1 MATVSSSLAL
11 QDRFT
16 ATINK
21 AIQSSNRLLKVMEQI
36 DQKDLDVNLRRQF
49 SAALQAEKANNAE
62 LEKMVKNL
70 NNAGNAADP
79 LADAMSRVKGALLGA
94 GAVYS
99 AQRVLQLADSMTTT
113 RARLDLVIE
122 GMNEAGT
129 TADQLQQRIMQS
141 ANRSRASY
149 LDTADAISKMGI
161 MAGDAFGSTDELV
174 QFTELI
180 NKQFTIAGASAEG
193 QSAAMLQLTQAMSS
207 GVLRGEELNSIFEQA
222 PTIIQTIAD
231 YLGKPIGEIRQMAA
245 DGQITAD
252 VVKNAMLES
261 ANEINKKFESMPY
274 TYAQVWTMV
283 QNIVIDAFQPL
294 LQVIGKGAQFIV
306 DNWSAIEPVFVG
318 AATAVLVFAAA
329 LGIQKT
335 VTWLSVA
342 ANRALVRSMLENPWM
357 WLAIGIGIIIGLIYD
372 WVQSV
377 GGLQNAWAIVSDF
390 VLYRVDMVS
399 YGFSWM
405 VSKVLNLFDSFMVGA
420 NKASTRVVNSL
431 DNMSLGA
438 SRLSTNFQNFM
449 GDLRAGSL
457 LQLQGLANG
466 GIDII
471 NDFISTLNKIPG
483 VSIDLI
489 DQMTFGTTAQLEN
502 EAAKQQRNAELAAKS
517 NQVQNDIDRRNA
529 QLEKNQKWAANNKA
543 TRAADLTAQ
552 KSQMEADHATR
563 QADIAAKKAAAAEE
577 KASDSLF
584 DMTGGAGG
592 SKLDSIGKVG
602 EVGKI
607 SSDVNIAEEDLQL
620 MKDVA
625 EMRYVQNF
633 VTLTP
638 TVAMNAQVSER
649 VDIDELTGRVADVLI
664 EEVAAGAEGVY

>member
-21 AIQSSNRLLKVMEQI
+21 AIQGSNRLLKVMEQI

-49 SAALQAEKANNAE
+49 SAALQVEKANNAE

-231 YLGKPIGEIRQMAA
+231 YLDVPIGRIRDMAA
-245 DGQITAD
+245 NGEITAEI
-252 VVKNAMLES
+252 VKNAMLSS
-261 ANEINKKFESMPY
+261 ADEINRKFESMPY
-274 TYAQVWTMV
+274 TYSQVWTMA
-283 QNIVIDAFQPL
+283 QNILMDSFQPV
-294 LQVIGKGAQFIV
+294 LQMIGAGAQLIV
-306 DNWSAIEPVFVG
+306 DNWGTIEPVFWG
-318 AATAVLVFAAA
+318 LAAAGLAYAVA
-329 LGIQKT
+329 LGIQT
-335 VTWLSVA
+335 TATWIATGAARTFFATLLTNPLLWIALVIGVVVA
-342 ANRALVRSMLENPWM
+342 A
-357 WLAIGIGIIIGLIYD
+357 IYQ
-372 WVQSV
+372 WVQAV
-377 GGLQNAWAIVSDF
+377 GGLENAWAIAMDYIRYGTD
-390 VLYRVDMVS
+390 LTAYGIS
-399 YGFSWM
+399 YGATW
-405 VSKVLNLFDSFMVGA
+405 VL
-420 NKASTRVVNSL
+420 NSL
-431 DNMSLGA
+431 DRMELGA
-438 SRLSTNFQNFM
+438 ATLSTNFQNFM
-449 GDLRAGSL
+449 GDMRAGAL
-457 LQLQGLANG
+457 TQLQELANG
-466 GIDII
+466 GIGII

-489 DQMTFGTTAQLEN
+489 DQLTFGTIAGLEN
-502 EAAKQQRNAELAAKS
+502 EAAKQQRSADLAAKT
-517 NQVQNDIDRRNA
+517 QAVNDRISSRDTA
-529 QLEKNQKWAANNKA
+529 LATQKA
-543 TRAADLTAQ
+543 TLESAHAARRAENA
-552 KSQMEADHATR
+552 SR
-563 QADIAAKKAAAAEE
+563 VAAAAE
-577 KASDSLF
+577 KAASDSLLSAA
-584 DMTGGAGG
+584 GGAGA
-592 SKLDSIGKVG
+592 SQLDSIGKVG

-607 SSDVNIAEEDLQL
+607 NSDVNIADEDLQL

>member
-21 AIQSSNRLLKVMEQI
+21 AIQGSNRLLKVMEQI

-231 YLGKPIGEIRQMAA
+231 YLDVPIGRIRDMAA
-245 DGQITAD
+245 NGEITAEI
-252 VVKNAMLES
+252 VKNAMLSS
-261 ANEINKKFESMPY
+261 ADEINRKFESMPY
-274 TYAQVWTMV
+274 TYSQVWTMA
-283 QNIVIDAFQPL
+283 QNILMESFQPV
-294 LQVIGKGAQFIV
+294 LQMIGAGAQLIV
-306 DNWSAIEPVFVG
+306 DNWGTIEPVFWG
-318 AATAVLVFAAA
+318 LAAAGLAYAVA
-329 LGIQKT
+329 LGIQT
-335 VTWLSVA
+335 TATWIATGAARTFFATLLTNPLLWIALVIGVVVA
-342 ANRALVRSMLENPWM
+342 A
-357 WLAIGIGIIIGLIYD
+357 IYQ
-372 WVQSV
+372 WVQAV
-377 GGLQNAWAIVSDF
+377 GGLENAWAIAMDYIQYGTD
-390 VLYRVDMVS
+390 LTAYGIS
-399 YGFSWM
+399 YGVTW
-405 VSKVLNLFDSFMVGA
+405 VL
-420 NKASTRVVNSL
+420 NSL
-431 DNMSLGA
+431 DRMELGA
-438 SRLSTNFQNFM
+438 ATLSTNFQNFM
-449 GDLRAGSL
+449 GDMRAGAL
-457 LQLQGLANG
+457 TQLQELANG
-466 GIDII
+466 GIGII

-489 DQMTFGTTAQLEN
+489 DQLTFGTIAGLEN
-502 EAAKQQRNAELAAKS
+502 EAAKQQRSADLAAKT
-517 NQVQNDIDRRNA
+517 QAVNDRISSRDTA
-529 QLEKNQKWAANNKA
+529 LATQKA
-543 TRAADLTAQ
+543 TLESAHAARRAENA
-552 KSQMEADHATR
+552 SR
-563 QADIAAKKAAAAEE
+563 VAAAAE
-577 KASDSLF
+577 KAASDSLLSAA
-584 DMTGGAGG
+584 GGAGA
-592 SKLDSIGKVG
+592 SQLDSIGKVG

-607 SSDVNIAEEDLQL
+607 NSDVNIADEDLQL

>member
-21 AIQSSNRLLKVMEQI
+21 AIQGSNRLLKVMEQI

-231 YLGKPIGEIRQMAA
+231 YLDVPIGRIRDMAA
-245 DGQITAD
+245 NGEITAEI
-252 VVKNAMLES
+252 VKNAMLSS
-261 ANEINKKFESMPY
+261 ADEINRKFESMPY
-274 TYAQVWTMV
+274 TYSQVWTMA
-283 QNIVIDAFQPL
+283 QNILMDSFQPV
-294 LQVIGKGAQFIV
+294 LQMIGAGAQLIV
-306 DNWSAIEPVFVG
+306 DNWGTIEPVFWG
-318 AATAVLVFAAA
+318 LAAAVLTYAAA
-329 LGIQKT
+329 LGVQT
-335 VTWLSVA
+335 AATWLASDACVSFFTTLA
-342 ANRALVRSMLENPWM
+342 TNPFFWISI
-357 WLAIGIGIIIGLIYD
+357 LIGLLVYKIYE
-372 WVQSV
+372 WVQAV
-377 GGLQNAWAIVSDF
+377 GGLENAWAIAMDYIQYGTD
-390 VLYRVDMVS
+390 LTAYGIS
-399 YGFSWM
+399 YGVTW
-405 VSKVLNLFDSFMVGA
+405 VL
-420 NKASTRVVNSL
+420 NSL
-431 DNMSLGA
+431 DRMELGA
-438 SRLSTNFQNFM
+438 ATLSTNFQNFM
-449 GDLRAGSL
+449 GDMRAGAL
-457 LQLQGLANG
+457 TQLQELANG
-466 GIDII
+466 GIGII

-489 DQMTFGTTAQLEN
+489 DQLTFGTIAGLEN
-502 EAAKQQRNAELAAKS
+502 EAAKQQRSADLAAKT
-517 NQVQNDIDRRNA
+517 QAVNDRISSRDTA
-529 QLEKNQKWAANNKA
+529 LATQKA
-543 TRAADLTAQ
+543 TLESAHAARRAENA
-552 KSQMEADHATR
+552 SR
-563 QADIAAKKAAAAEE
+563 VAAAAE
-577 KASDSLF
+577 KAASDSLLSAA
-584 DMTGGAGG
+584 GGAGANQ
-592 SKLDSIGKVG
+592 LDSIGKVG

-607 SSDVNIAEEDLQL
+607 NSDVNIADEDLQL

>member
-36 DQKDLDVNLRRQF
+36 DQKDMDVNLQQQF
-49 SAALQAEKANNAE
+49 GTALQAEKANNAE

-99 AQRVLQLADSMTTT
+99 AQRVLQLTDSMTTT

-149 LDTADAISKMGI
+149 LGTADAISKMGI

-231 YLGKPIGEIRQMAA
+231 YLDVPIGRIRDMAA
-245 DGQITAD
+245 NGEITAEI
-252 VVKNAMLES
+252 VKNAMLSS
-261 ANEINKKFESMPY
+261 ADEINRKFESMPY
-274 TYAQVWTMV
+274 TYSQVWTMA
-283 QNIVIDAFQPL
+283 QNILMDSFQPV
-294 LQVIGKGAQFIV
+294 LQMIGAGAQLIV
-306 DNWSAIEPVFVG
+306 DNWGTIEPVFWG
-318 AATAVLVFAAA
+318 LAAAVLTYAAA
-329 LGIQKT
+329 LGVQT
-335 VTWLSVA
+335 AATWLASDACVSFFTTLA
-342 ANRALVRSMLENPWM
+342 TNPFFWISI
-357 WLAIGIGIIIGLIYD
+357 LIGLLVYKIYE
-372 WVQSV
+372 WVQAV
-377 GGLQNAWAIVSDF
+377 GGLENAWAIAMDYIQYGTD
-390 VLYRVDMVS
+390 LTAYGIS
-399 YGFSWM
+399 YGVTW
-405 VSKVLNLFDSFMVGA
+405 VL
-420 NKASTRVVNSL
+420 NSL
-431 DNMSLGA
+431 DRMELGA
-438 SRLSTNFQNFM
+438 ATLSTNFQNFM
-449 GDLRAGSL
+449 GDMRAGAL
-457 LQLQGLANG
+457 TQLQELANG
-466 GIDII
+466 GIGII

-489 DQMTFGTTAQLEN
+489 DQLTFGTIAGLEN
-502 EAAKQQRNAELAAKS
+502 EAAKQQRSADLAAKT
-517 NQVQNDIDRRNA
+517 QAVNDRISSRDTA
-529 QLEKNQKWAANNKA
+529 LATQKA
-543 TRAADLTAQ
+543 TLESAHAARRAENA
-552 KSQMEADHATR
+552 SR
-563 QADIAAKKAAAAEE
+563 VAAAAE
-577 KASDSLF
+577 KAASDSLLSAA
-584 DMTGGAGG
+584 GGAGA
-592 SKLDSIGKVG
+592 SQIDSIGKVG

-607 SSDVNIAEEDLQL
+607 NSDVNIADEDLQL

>member
-21 AIQSSNRLLKVMEQI
+21 AIQGSNRLLKVMEQI

-79 LADAMSRVKGALLGA
+79 LADAMSRVKGVLLGA

-129 TADQLQQRIMQS
+129 TANQLQQRIMQS

-231 YLGKPIGEIRQMAA
+231 YLDVPIGRIRDMAA
-245 DGQITAD
+245 NGEITAEI
-252 VVKNAMLES
+252 VKNAMLSS
-261 ANEINKKFESMPY
+261 ADEINRKFESMPY
-274 TYAQVWTMV
+274 TYSQVWTMA
-283 QNIVIDAFQPL
+283 QNILMDSFQPV
-294 LQVIGKGAQFIV
+294 LQMIGAGAQLIV
-306 DNWSAIEPVFVG
+306 DNWGTIEPVFWG
-318 AATAVLVFAAA
+318 LAAAGLAYAVA
-329 LGIQKT
+329 LGIQT
-335 VTWLSVA
+335 TATWIATGAARTFFTTLLTNPLLWIALVIGVVVA
-342 ANRALVRSMLENPWM
+342 A
-357 WLAIGIGIIIGLIYD
+357 IYQ
-372 WVQSV
+372 WVQAV
-377 GGLQNAWAIVSDF
+377 GGLENAWAIAMDYIQYGTD
-390 VLYRVDMVS
+390 LTAYGIS
-399 YGFSWM
+399 YGVTW
-405 VSKVLNLFDSFMVGA
+405 VL
-420 NKASTRVVNSL
+420 NSL
-431 DNMSLGA
+431 DRMELGA
-438 SRLSTNFQNFM
+438 ATLSTNFQNFM
-449 GDLRAGSL
+449 GDMRAGAL
-457 LQLQGLANG
+457 TQLQELANG
-466 GIDII
+466 GIGII

-489 DQMTFGTTAQLEN
+489 DQLTFGTIAGLEN
-502 EAAKQQRNAELAAKS
+502 EAAKQQRSADLAAKT
-517 NQVQNDIDRRNA
+517 QAVNDRISSRDTA
-529 QLEKNQKWAANNKA
+529 LASQKA
-543 TRAADLTAQ
+543 TLESAHAARRAENA
-552 KSQMEADHATR
+552 SR
-563 QADIAAKKAAAAEE
+563 VAAAAE
-577 KASDSLF
+577 KAASDSLLSAA
-584 DMTGGAGG
+584 GGAGA
-592 SKLDSIGKVG
+592 SQLDSIGKVG

-607 SSDVNIAEEDLQL
+607 SSDVNIADEDLQL

-649 VDIDELTGRVADVLI
+649 VDIDELTGRVADALI

>member
-231 YLGKPIGEIRQMAA
+231 YLDVPIGRIRDMAA
-245 DGQITAD
+245 NGEITAEI
-252 VVKNAMLES
+252 VKNAMLSS
-261 ANEINKKFESMPY
+261 ADEINRKFESMPY
-274 TYAQVWTMV
+274 TYSQVWTMA
-283 QNIVIDAFQPL
+283 QNILMDSFQPV
-294 LQVIGKGAQFIV
+294 LQMIGAGAQLIV
-306 DNWSAIEPVFVG
+306 DNWGTIEPVFWG
-318 AATAVLVFAAA
+318 LAAASLAYAVA
-329 LGIQKT
+329 LGIQT
-335 VTWLSVA
+335 TATWIATGAARTFFATLLTNPLLWIALVIGVVVA
-342 ANRALVRSMLENPWM
+342 A
-357 WLAIGIGIIIGLIYD
+357 IYQ
-372 WVQSV
+372 WVQAV
-377 GGLQNAWAIVSDF
+377 GGLENAWAIAMDYIQYGTD
-390 VLYRVDMVS
+390 LTAYGIS
-399 YGFSWM
+399 YGVTW
-405 VSKVLNLFDSFMVGA
+405 VL
-420 NKASTRVVNSL
+420 NSL
-431 DNMSLGA
+431 DRMELGA
-438 SRLSTNFQNFM
+438 ATLSTNFQNFM
-449 GDLRAGSL
+449 GDMRAGAL
-457 LQLQGLANG
+457 TQLQELANG
-466 GIDII
+466 GIGII

-489 DQMTFGTTAQLEN
+489 DQLTFGTIAGLEN
-502 EAAKQQRNAELAAKS
+502 EAAKQQRSADLAAKT
-517 NQVQNDIDRRNA
+517 QAVGDRISSRDTA
-529 QLEKNQKWAANNKA
+529 LATQKA
-543 TRAADLTAQ
+543 TLESAHAARRAENA
-552 KSQMEADHATR
+552 SR
-563 QADIAAKKAAAAEE
+563 VAAAAE
-577 KASDSLF
+577 KAASDSLLSAA
-584 DMTGGAGG
+584 GSAGA
-592 SKLDSIGKVG
+592 SQIDSIGKVG

-607 SSDVNIAEEDLQL
+607 NSDVNIADEDLQL

>member
-62 LEKMVKNL
+62 LEKMVNNL

-283 QNIVIDAFQPL
+283 QNILIDAFQPL

-405 VSKVLNLFDSFMVGA
+405 ISKVLNLFDSFMVGA

-449 GDLRAGSL
+449 GDLRAGAL
-457 LQLQGLANG
+457 TQLQELANG
-466 GIDII
+466 GIGII

-489 DQMTFGTTAQLEN
+489 DQLTFGTIAGLEN
-502 EAAKQQRNAELAAKS
+502 EAAKQQRSADLAAKT
-517 NQVQNDIDRRNA
+517 QAVNDRISSRDTA
-529 QLEKNQKWAANNKA
+529 LATQKA
-543 TRAADLTAQ
+543 TLESAHAARRAENA
-552 KSQMEADHATR
+552 SR
-563 QADIAAKKAAAAEE
+563 VAAAAE
-577 KASDSLF
+577 KAASDSLLSAA
-584 DMTGGAGG
+584 GGAGA
-592 SKLDSIGKVG
+592 SQIDSIGKVG

-607 SSDVNIAEEDLQL
+607 SSDVNIADEDLQL

>member
-36 DQKDLDVNLRRQF
+36 DQKDLDVSLQQQF
-49 SAALQAEKANNAE
+49 GTALQAEKANNAE

-79 LADAMSRVKGALLGA
+79 LADAMYRVKGALLGA

-231 YLGKPIGEIRQMAA
+231 YLDVPIGRIRDMAA
-245 DGQITAD
+245 NGEITAEI
-252 VVKNAMLES
+252 VKNAMLSS
-261 ANEINKKFESMPY
+261 ADEINRKFESMPY
-274 TYAQVWTMV
+274 TYSQVWTMA
-283 QNIVIDAFQPL
+283 QNILMDSFQPV
-294 LQVIGKGAQFIV
+294 LQMIGAGAQLIV
-306 DNWSAIEPVFVG
+306 DNWGTIEPVFWG
-318 AATAVLVFAAA
+318 LAAAVLTYAAA
-329 LGIQKT
+329 LGVQT
-335 VTWLSVA
+335 AATWLASDACVSFFTTLA
-342 ANRALVRSMLENPWM
+342 TNPFFWISI
-357 WLAIGIGIIIGLIYD
+357 LIGLLVYKIYE
-372 WVQSV
+372 WVQAV
-377 GGLQNAWAIVSDF
+377 GGLENAWAIAMDYIQYGTD
-390 VLYRVDMVS
+390 LTAYGIS
-399 YGFSWM
+399 YGVTW
-405 VSKVLNLFDSFMVGA
+405 VL
-420 NKASTRVVNSL
+420 NSL
-431 DNMSLGA
+431 DRMELGA
-438 SRLSTNFQNFM
+438 ATLSTNFQNFM
-449 GDLRAGSL
+449 GDMRAGAL
-457 LQLQGLANG
+457 TQLQELANG
-466 GIDII
+466 GIGII

-489 DQMTFGTTAQLEN
+489 DQLTFGTIAGLEN
-502 EAAKQQRNAELAAKS
+502 EAAKQQRSADLAAKT
-517 NQVQNDIDRRNA
+517 QAVNDRISSRDTA
-529 QLEKNQKWAANNKA
+529 LATQKA
-543 TRAADLTAQ
+543 TLESAHAARRAENASRVT
-552 KSQMEADHATR
+552 
-563 QADIAAKKAAAAEE
+563 AAAE
-577 KASDSLF
+577 KAASDSLLSAA
-584 DMTGGAGG
+584 GGAGANQ
-592 SKLDSIGKVG
+592 LDSIGKVG

-607 SSDVNIAEEDLQL
+607 NSDVNIADEDLQL

>member
-21 AIQSSNRLLKVMEQI
+21 AIQGSNRLLKVMEQI

-70 NNAGNAADP
+70 NNAGKSADP

-231 YLGKPIGEIRQMAA
+231 YLDVPIGRIRDMAA
-245 DGQITAD
+245 NGEITAEI
-252 VVKNAMLES
+252 VKNAMLSS
-261 ANEINKKFESMPY
+261 ADEINRKFESMPY
-274 TYAQVWTMV
+274 TYSQVWTMA
-283 QNIVIDAFQPL
+283 QNILMDSFQPV
-294 LQVIGKGAQFIV
+294 LQMIGAGAQLIV
-306 DNWSAIEPVFVG
+306 DNWGTIEPVFWG
-318 AATAVLVFAAA
+318 LAAAGLAYAVA
-329 LGIQKT
+329 LGIQT
-335 VTWLSVA
+335 TATWIATGAARTFFATLLTNPLLWIALVIGVVVA
-342 ANRALVRSMLENPWM
+342 A
-357 WLAIGIGIIIGLIYD
+357 IYQ
-372 WVQSV
+372 WVQAV
-377 GGLQNAWAIVSDF
+377 GGLENAWAIAMDYIQYGAD
-390 VLYRVDMVS
+390 LTAYGIS
-399 YGFSWM
+399 YGVTW
-405 VSKVLNLFDSFMVGA
+405 VL
-420 NKASTRVVNSL
+420 NSL
-431 DNMSLGA
+431 DRMELGA
-438 SRLSTNFQNFM
+438 ATLSTNFQNFM
-449 GDLRAGSL
+449 GDMRAGAL
-457 LQLQGLANG
+457 TQLQELANG
-466 GIDII
+466 GIGII

-489 DQMTFGTTAQLEN
+489 DQLTFGTIAGLEN
-502 EAAKQQRNAELAAKS
+502 EAARQQRSADLAAKT
-517 NQVQNDIDRRNA
+517 QAVNDRISSRDTA
-529 QLEKNQKWAANNKA
+529 LATQKA
-543 TRAADLTAQ
+543 TLESAHAARRAENV
-552 KSQMEADHATR
+552 SR
-563 QADIAAKKAAAAEE
+563 VAAAAE
-577 KASDSLF
+577 KAAFDSLLSAA
-584 DMTGGAGG
+584 GGAGA
-592 SKLDSIGKVG
+592 SQIDSIGKVG

-607 SSDVNIAEEDLQL
+607 NSDVNIADEDLQL

>member
-21 AIQSSNRLLKVMEQI
+21 AIQGSNRLLKVMEQI

-62 LEKMVKNL
+62 LEKMVRNL

-231 YLGKPIGEIRQMAA
+231 YLDVPIGRIRDMAA
-245 DGQITAD
+245 NGEITAEI
-252 VVKNAMLES
+252 VKNAMLSS
-261 ANEINKKFESMPY
+261 ADEINRKFESMPY
-274 TYAQVWTMV
+274 TYSQVWTMA
-283 QNIVIDAFQPL
+283 QNILMDSFQPV
-294 LQVIGKGAQFIV
+294 LQMIGAGAQLIV
-306 DNWSAIEPVFVG
+306 DNWGTIEPVFWG
-318 AATAVLVFAAA
+318 LAAAGLAYAVA
-329 LGIQKT
+329 LGIQT
-335 VTWLSVA
+335 TATWIATGAARTFFATLLTNPLLWIALVIGVVVA
-342 ANRALVRSMLENPWM
+342 A
-357 WLAIGIGIIIGLIYD
+357 IYQ
-372 WVQSV
+372 WVQAV
-377 GGLQNAWAIVSDF
+377 GGLENAWAIAMDYIQYGTD
-390 VLYRVDMVS
+390 LTAYGIS
-399 YGFSWM
+399 YGVTW
-405 VSKVLNLFDSFMVGA
+405 VL
-420 NKASTRVVNSL
+420 NSL
-431 DNMSLGA
+431 DRMELGA
-438 SRLSTNFQNFM
+438 ATLSTNFQNFM
-449 GDLRAGSL
+449 GDMRAGAFT
-457 LQLQGLANG
+457 QLQELANG
-466 GIDII
+466 GIGII

-489 DQMTFGTTAQLEN
+489 DQLTFGTIAGLEN
-502 EAAKQQRNAELAAKS
+502 EAAKQQRSADLAAKT
-517 NQVQNDIDRRNA
+517 QAVNDRISSRDTA
-529 QLEKNQKWAANNKA
+529 LATQKA
-543 TRAADLTAQ
+543 TLESAHAARRAENA
-552 KSQMEADHATR
+552 SR
-563 QADIAAKKAAAAEE
+563 VAAAAE
-577 KASDSLF
+577 KAASDSLLSAA
-584 DMTGGAGG
+584 GGAGA
-592 SKLDSIGKVG
+592 SQLDSIGKVG

-607 SSDVNIAEEDLQL
+607 SSDVNIADEDLQL

>member
-21 AIQSSNRLLKVMEQI
+21 AIQGSNRLLKVMEQI

-79 LADAMSRVKGALLGA
+79 LADAMSRVKSALLGA

-122 GMNEAGT
+122 GMNEAGA

-231 YLGKPIGEIRQMAA
+231 YLDVPIGRIRDMAA
-245 DGQITAD
+245 NGEITAEI
-252 VVKNAMLES
+252 VKNAMLSS
-261 ANEINKKFESMPY
+261 ADEINRKFESMPY
-274 TYAQVWTMV
+274 TYSQVWTMA
-283 QNIVIDAFQPL
+283 QNILMDSFQPV
-294 LQVIGKGAQFIV
+294 LQMIGAGAQLIV
-306 DNWSAIEPVFVG
+306 DNWGTIEPVFWG
-318 AATAVLVFAAA
+318 LAAAGLAYAVA
-329 LGIQKT
+329 LGIQT
-335 VTWLSVA
+335 TATWIATGAARTFFATLLTNPLLWIALVIGVVVA
-342 ANRALVRSMLENPWM
+342 A
-357 WLAIGIGIIIGLIYD
+357 IYQ
-372 WVQSV
+372 WVQAV
-377 GGLQNAWAIVSDF
+377 GGLENAWAIAMDYIRYGTD
-390 VLYRVDMVS
+390 LTAYGIS
-399 YGFSWM
+399 YGVTW
-405 VSKVLNLFDSFMVGA
+405 VL
-420 NKASTRVVNSL
+420 NSL
-431 DNMSLGA
+431 DRMELGA
-438 SRLSTNFQNFM
+438 ATLSTNFQNFM
-449 GDLRAGSL
+449 GDMRAGAL
-457 LQLQGLANG
+457 TQLQELANG
-466 GIDII
+466 GIGII

-489 DQMTFGTTAQLEN
+489 DQLTFGTIAGLEN
-502 EAAKQQRNAELAAKS
+502 EAAKQQRSADLAAKT
-517 NQVQNDIDRRNA
+517 QAVNDRISSRDTA
-529 QLEKNQKWAANNKA
+529 LATQKA
-543 TRAADLTAQ
+543 TLESAHAARRAENA
-552 KSQMEADHATR
+552 SR
-563 QADIAAKKAAAAEE
+563 VAAAAE
-577 KASDSLF
+577 KAASDSLLSAA
-584 DMTGGAGG
+584 GGAGA
-592 SKLDSIGKVG
+592 SQLDSIGKVG

-607 SSDVNIAEEDLQL
+607 NSDVNIADEDLQL

-649 VDIDELTGRVADVLI
+649 VDIDELTGRVADALI

>member
-21 AIQSSNRLLKVMEQI
+21 AIQGSNRLLKVMEQI

-231 YLGKPIGEIRQMAA
+231 YLDVPIGRIRDMAA
-245 DGQITAD
+245 NGEITAEI
-252 VVKNAMLES
+252 VKNAMLDS
-261 ANEINKKFESMPY
+261 ADKIDRKFESMPY

-283 QNIVIDAFQPL
+283 QNILMDSFQPV
-294 LQVIGKGAQFIV
+294 LQMIGTGAQFIV
-306 DNWSAIEPVFVG
+306 DNWGTIEPIFWGLAAAGLAYAVALGVQTAATWIATG
-318 AATAVLVFAAA
+318 AARTFFATLLTNPLLWIALVI
-329 LGIQKT
+329 G
-335 VTWLSVA
+335 VVVA
-342 ANRALVRSMLENPWM
+342 A
-357 WLAIGIGIIIGLIYD
+357 IYQ
-372 WVQSV
+372 WVQAV
-377 GGLQNAWAIVSDF
+377 GGLENAWAIAMDYIRYGTD
-390 VLYRVDMVS
+390 LTAYGIS
-399 YGFSWM
+399 YGVTW
-405 VSKVLNLFDSFMVGA
+405 VL
-420 NKASTRVVNSL
+420 NSL
-431 DNMSLGA
+431 DRMELGA
-438 SRLSTNFQNFM
+438 ATLSTNFQNFM
-449 GDLRAGSL
+449 GDMRAGAL
-457 LQLQGLANG
+457 TQLQELANG
-466 GIDII
+466 GIGII

-489 DQMTFGTTAQLEN
+489 DQLTFGTIAGLEN
-502 EAAKQQRNAELAAKS
+502 EAAKQQRSADLAAKT
-517 NQVQNDIDRRNA
+517 QAV
-529 QLEKNQKWAANNKA
+529 NNRISSRDTALATQKA
-543 TRAADLTAQ
+543 TLESAHAARRAENA
-552 KSQMEADHATR
+552 SR
-563 QADIAAKKAAAAEE
+563 VAAAAE
-577 KASDSLF
+577 KAASDSLLSA
-584 DMTGGAGG
+584 TGGAGA
-592 SKLDSIGKVG
+592 SQLDSIGKVG

-607 SSDVNIAEEDLQL
+607 NSDVNIADEDLQL

>member
-36 DQKDLDVNLRRQF
+36 DQKDLDVRLQQQF
-49 SAALQAEKANNAE
+49 GTALQAEKANNAE

-231 YLGKPIGEIRQMAA
+231 YLDVPIGRIRDMAA
-245 DGQITAD
+245 NGEITAEI
-252 VVKNAMLES
+252 VKNAMLSS
-261 ANEINKKFESMPY
+261 ADEINRKFESMPY
-274 TYAQVWTMV
+274 TYSQVWTMA
-283 QNIVIDAFQPL
+283 QNILMDSFQPV
-294 LQVIGKGAQFIV
+294 LQMIGAGAQLIV
-306 DNWSAIEPVFVG
+306 DNWGTIEPVFWG
-318 AATAVLVFAAA
+318 LAAAVLTYAAA
-329 LGIQKT
+329 LGVQT
-335 VTWLSVA
+335 AATWLASDACVSFFTTLA
-342 ANRALVRSMLENPWM
+342 TNPFFWISI
-357 WLAIGIGIIIGLIYD
+357 LIGLLVYKIYE
-372 WVQSV
+372 WVQAV
-377 GGLQNAWAIVSDF
+377 GGLENAWAIAMDYIQYGTD
-390 VLYRVDMVS
+390 LTAYGIS
-399 YGFSWM
+399 YGVTW
-405 VSKVLNLFDSFMVGA
+405 VL
-420 NKASTRVVNSL
+420 NSL
-431 DNMSLGA
+431 DRMELGA
-438 SRLSTNFQNFM
+438 ATLSTNFQNFM
-449 GDLRAGSL
+449 GDMRAGAL
-457 LQLQGLANG
+457 TQLQELANG
-466 GIDII
+466 GIGII

-489 DQMTFGTTAQLEN
+489 DQLTFGTIAGLEN
-502 EAAKQQRNAELAAKS
+502 EAAKQQRSADLAAKT
-517 NQVQNDIDRRNA
+517 QAVNDRISSRDTA
-529 QLEKNQKWAANNKA
+529 LATQKA
-543 TRAADLTAQ
+543 TLESAHAARRAENA
-552 KSQMEADHATR
+552 SR
-563 QADIAAKKAAAAEE
+563 VAAAAE
-577 KASDSLF
+577 KAASDSLLSA
-584 DMTGGAGG
+584 TGGAGANQ
-592 SKLDSIGKVG
+592 LDSIGKVG

-607 SSDVNIAEEDLQL
+607 NSDVNIADEDLQL

>member
-36 DQKDLDVNLRRQF
+36 DQKDLDVSLQQQF
-49 SAALQAEKANNAE
+49 GTALQAEKANNAE

-231 YLGKPIGEIRQMAA
+231 YLDAPIGRIRDMAA
-245 DGQITAD
+245 NGEITAEI
-252 VVKNAMLES
+252 VKNAMLSS
-261 ANEINKKFESMPY
+261 ADEINRKFESMPY
-274 TYAQVWTMV
+274 TYSQVWTMA
-283 QNIVIDAFQPL
+283 QNILMDSFQPVLQMIDA
-294 LQVIGKGAQFIV
+294 GAQLIV
-306 DNWSAIEPVFVG
+306 DNWGTIEPVFWG
-318 AATAVLVFAAA
+318 LAAAGLAYAVA
-329 LGIQKT
+329 LGIQT
-335 VTWLSVA
+335 TATWIATGAARTFFATLLTNPLLWIALVIGVVVA
-342 ANRALVRSMLENPWM
+342 A
-357 WLAIGIGIIIGLIYD
+357 IYQ
-372 WVQSV
+372 WVQAV
-377 GGLQNAWAIVSDF
+377 GGLENAWAIAMDYIQYGTD
-390 VLYRVDMVS
+390 LTAYGIS
-399 YGFSWM
+399 YGVTW
-405 VSKVLNLFDSFMVGA
+405 VL
-420 NKASTRVVNSL
+420 NSL
-431 DNMSLGA
+431 DRMELGA
-438 SRLSTNFQNFM
+438 ATLSTNFQNFM
-449 GDLRAGSL
+449 GDMRAGAL
-457 LQLQGLANG
+457 TQLQELANG
-466 GIDII
+466 GIGII

-489 DQMTFGTTAQLEN
+489 DQLTFGTIAGLEN
-502 EAAKQQRNAELAAKS
+502 EAAKQQRSADLAAKT
-517 NQVQNDIDRRNA
+517 QAVNDRISSRDTA
-529 QLEKNQKWAANNKA
+529 LATQKA
-543 TRAADLTAQ
+543 TLESAHAARRAENA
-552 KSQMEADHATR
+552 SR
-563 QADIAAKKAAAAEE
+563 VAAAAE
-577 KASDSLF
+577 KAASDSLLSAA
-584 DMTGGAGG
+584 GGAGA
-592 SKLDSIGKVG
+592 SQLDSIGKVG

-607 SSDVNIAEEDLQL
+607 NSDVNIADEDLQL

>member
-36 DQKDLDVNLRRQF
+36 DQKDLDVSLQQQF
-49 SAALQAEKANNAE
+49 GTALQAEKANNAE

-70 NNAGNAADP
+70 SDAGKSADP

-231 YLGKPIGEIRQMAA
+231 YLDVPIGRIRDMAA
-245 DGQITAD
+245 NGEITAEI
-252 VVKNAMLES
+252 VKNAMLSS
-261 ANEINKKFESMPY
+261 ADEINRKFESMPY
-274 TYAQVWTMV
+274 TYSQVWTMA
-283 QNIVIDAFQPL
+283 QNILMDSFQPV
-294 LQVIGKGAQFIV
+294 LQMIGAGAQLIV
-306 DNWSAIEPVFVG
+306 DNWGTIEPVFWG
-318 AATAVLVFAAA
+318 LAAAGLAYAVA
-329 LGIQKT
+329 LGIQT
-335 VTWLSVA
+335 TATWIATGAARTFFATLLTNPLLWIALVIGVVVA
-342 ANRALVRSMLENPWM
+342 A
-357 WLAIGIGIIIGLIYD
+357 IYQ
-372 WVQSV
+372 WVQAV
-377 GGLQNAWAIVSDF
+377 GGLENAWAIAMDYIQYGTD
-390 VLYRVDMVS
+390 LTAYGIS
-399 YGFSWM
+399 YGVTW
-405 VSKVLNLFDSFMVGA
+405 VL
-420 NKASTRVVNSL
+420 NSL
-431 DNMSLGA
+431 DRMELGA
-438 SRLSTNFQNFM
+438 ATLSTNFQNFM
-449 GDLRAGSL
+449 GDMRAGAL
-457 LQLQGLANG
+457 TQLQELANG
-466 GIDII
+466 GIGII

-489 DQMTFGTTAQLEN
+489 DQLTFGTIAGLEN
-502 EAAKQQRNAELAAKS
+502 EAAKQQRSADLAAKT
-517 NQVQNDIDRRNA
+517 QAVNDRISSRDTA
-529 QLEKNQKWAANNKA
+529 LATQKA
-543 TRAADLTAQ
+543 TLESAHAARRAENA
-552 KSQMEADHATR
+552 SR
-563 QADIAAKKAAAAEE
+563 VAAAAE
-577 KASDSLF
+577 KAASDSLLSAA
-584 DMTGGAGG
+584 GGAGA
-592 SKLDSIGKVG
+592 SQLDSIGKVG

-607 SSDVNIAEEDLQL
+607 NSDVNIADEDLQL

>member
-36 DQKDLDVNLRRQF
+36 DQKDLDVSLQQQF
-49 SAALQAEKANNAE
+49 GTALQAEKANNAE

-231 YLGKPIGEIRQMAA
+231 YLDVPIGRIRDMAA
-245 DGQITAD
+245 NGEITAEI
-252 VVKNAMLES
+252 VKNAMLSS
-261 ANEINKKFESMPY
+261 ADEINRKFESMPY
-274 TYAQVWTMV
+274 TYSQVWTMA
-283 QNIVIDAFQPL
+283 QNILMDSFQPV
-294 LQVIGKGAQFIV
+294 LQMIGAGAQLIV
-306 DNWSAIEPVFVG
+306 DNWGTIEPVFWG
-318 AATAVLVFAAA
+318 LAAAGLAYAVA
-329 LGIQKT
+329 LGIQT
-335 VTWLSVA
+335 TATWIATGAARTFFTTLLTNPLLWIVLVIGVVVA
-342 ANRALVRSMLENPWM
+342 A
-357 WLAIGIGIIIGLIYD
+357 IYQ
-372 WVQSV
+372 WVQAV
-377 GGLQNAWAIVSDF
+377 GGLENAWAIAMDYIRYGTD
-390 VLYRVDMVS
+390 LTAYGIS
-399 YGFSWM
+399 YGVTW
-405 VSKVLNLFDSFMVGA
+405 VL
-420 NKASTRVVNSL
+420 NSL
-431 DNMSLGA
+431 DRMELGA
-438 SRLSTNFQNFM
+438 ATLSTNFQNFM
-449 GDLRAGSL
+449 GDMRAGAL
-457 LQLQGLANG
+457 TQLQELANG
-466 GIDII
+466 GIGII

-489 DQMTFGTTAQLEN
+489 DQLTFGAIAGLEN
-502 EAAKQQRNAELAAKS
+502 EAAKQQRSVDLAAKT
-517 NQVQNDIDRRNA
+517 QAVNDRISSRDTALATQKTTLESAHAARRAENA
-529 QLEKNQKWAANNKA
+529 S
-543 TRAADLTAQ
+543 RV
-552 KSQMEADHATR
+552 
-563 QADIAAKKAAAAEE
+563 AAAAE
-577 KASDSLF
+577 KAASDSLLSAA
-584 DMTGGAGG
+584 GGAGANQ
-592 SKLDSIGKVG
+592 LDSIGKVG

-607 SSDVNIAEEDLQL
+607 NSDVNIADEDLQL

>member
-21 AIQSSNRLLKVMEQI
+21 AIQGSNRLLKVMEQI

-231 YLGKPIGEIRQMAA
+231 YLDVPIGRIRDMAA
-245 DGQITAD
+245 NGEITAEI
-252 VVKNAMLES
+252 VKNAMLSS
-261 ANEINKKFESMPY
+261 ADEINRKFESMPY
-274 TYAQVWTMV
+274 TYSQVWTMA
-283 QNIVIDAFQPL
+283 QNILMDSFQPVL
-294 LQVIGKGAQFIV
+294 RMIGAGAQLIV
-306 DNWSAIEPVFVG
+306 DNWGTIEPVFWG
-318 AATAVLVFAAA
+318 LAAAGLAYAVA
-329 LGIQKT
+329 LGIQT
-335 VTWLSVA
+335 TATWIATGAARTFFATLLTNPLLWIALVIGVVVA
-342 ANRALVRSMLENPWM
+342 A
-357 WLAIGIGIIIGLIYD
+357 IYQ
-372 WVQSV
+372 WVQAV
-377 GGLQNAWAIVSDF
+377 GGLENAWAIAMDYIRYGTD
-390 VLYRVDMVS
+390 LTAYGIS
-399 YGFSWM
+399 YGVTW
-405 VSKVLNLFDSFMVGA
+405 VL
-420 NKASTRVVNSL
+420 NSL
-431 DNMSLGA
+431 DRMELGA
-438 SRLSTNFQNFM
+438 ATLSTNFQNFM
-449 GDLRAGSL
+449 GDMRAGAL
-457 LQLQGLANG
+457 TQLQELANG
-466 GIDII
+466 GIGII

-489 DQMTFGTTAQLEN
+489 DQLTFGTIAGLEN
-502 EAAKQQRNAELAAKS
+502 EAAKQQRSADLAAKT
-517 NQVQNDIDRRNA
+517 QAVNDRISSRDTA
-529 QLEKNQKWAANNKA
+529 LATQKA
-543 TRAADLTAQ
+543 TLESAHAARRAENA
-552 KSQMEADHATR
+552 SR
-563 QADIAAKKAAAAEE
+563 VAAAAE
-577 KASDSLF
+577 KAASDSLLSAA
-584 DMTGGAGG
+584 GGAGA
-592 SKLDSIGKVG
+592 SQLDSIGKVG

-607 SSDVNIAEEDLQL
+607 NSDVNIADEDLQL

-638 TVAMNAQVSER
+638 TVAMNTQVSER
-649 VDIDELTGRVADVLI
+649 VDIDELTGRVADALI

>member
-21 AIQSSNRLLKVMEQI
+21 AIQGSNRLLKVMEQI

-79 LADAMSRVKGALLGA
+79 LADAMSRVKSALLGA

-231 YLGKPIGEIRQMAA
+231 YLDVPIGRIRDMAA
-245 DGQITAD
+245 NGEITAEI
-252 VVKNAMLES
+252 VKNAMLSS
-261 ANEINKKFESMPY
+261 ADEINRKFESMPY
-274 TYAQVWTMV
+274 TYSQVWTMA
-283 QNIVIDAFQPL
+283 QNILMDSFQPV
-294 LQVIGKGAQFIV
+294 LQMIGAGAQLIV
-306 DNWSAIEPVFVG
+306 DNWGTIEPVFWG
-318 AATAVLVFAAA
+318 LAAAGLAYAVA
-329 LGIQKT
+329 LGIQT
-335 VTWLSVA
+335 TATWIATGAARTFFATLLTNPLLWIALVIGVVVA
-342 ANRALVRSMLENPWM
+342 A
-357 WLAIGIGIIIGLIYD
+357 IYQ
-372 WVQSV
+372 WVQAV
-377 GGLQNAWAIVSDF
+377 GGLENAWAIAMDYIQYGTD
-390 VLYRVDMVS
+390 LTAYGIS
-399 YGFSWM
+399 YGVTW
-405 VSKVLNLFDSFMVGA
+405 VL
-420 NKASTRVVNSL
+420 NSL
-431 DNMSLGA
+431 DRMELGA
-438 SRLSTNFQNFM
+438 ATLSTNFQNFM
-449 GDLRAGSL
+449 GDMRAGAL
-457 LQLQGLANG
+457 TQLQELANG
-466 GIDII
+466 GIGII

-489 DQMTFGTTAQLEN
+489 DQLTFGTIAGLEN
-502 EAAKQQRNAELAAKS
+502 EAAKQQRSADLAAKT
-517 NQVQNDIDRRNA
+517 QAVNDRISSRDTA
-529 QLEKNQKWAANNKA
+529 LATQKA
-543 TRAADLTAQ
+543 TLESAHAARRAENA
-552 KSQMEADHATR
+552 SR
-563 QADIAAKKAAAAEE
+563 VAAAAE
-577 KASDSLF
+577 KGASDSLLSAA
-584 DMTGGAGG
+584 GGAGA
-592 SKLDSIGKVG
+592 SQLDSIGKVG

-607 SSDVNIAEEDLQL
+607 NSDVNIADEDLQL

>member
-36 DQKDLDVNLRRQF
+36 DQKDLDVSLQQQF
-49 SAALQAEKANNAE
+49 GTALQAEKANNAE

-231 YLGKPIGEIRQMAA
+231 YLDVPIGRIRDMAA
-245 DGQITAD
+245 NGEITAEI
-252 VVKNAMLES
+252 VKNAMLSS
-261 ANEINKKFESMPY
+261 ADEINRKFESMPY
-274 TYAQVWTMV
+274 TYSQVWTMA
-283 QNIVIDAFQPL
+283 QNILMDSFQPV
-294 LQVIGKGAQFIV
+294 LQMIGAGAQLIV
-306 DNWSAIEPVFVG
+306 DNWGTIEPVFWG
-318 AATAVLVFAAA
+318 LAAAVLTYAAA
-329 LGIQKT
+329 LGVQT
-335 VTWLSVA
+335 AATWLASDACVSFFTTLA
-342 ANRALVRSMLENPWM
+342 TNPFFWISI
-357 WLAIGIGIIIGLIYD
+357 LIGLLVYKIYE
-372 WVQSV
+372 WVQAV
-377 GGLQNAWAIVSDF
+377 GGLENAWAIAMDYIQYGTD
-390 VLYRVDMVS
+390 LTAYGIS
-399 YGFSWM
+399 YGVTW
-405 VSKVLNLFDSFMVGA
+405 VL
-420 NKASTRVVNSL
+420 NSL
-431 DNMSLGA
+431 DRMELGA
-438 SRLSTNFQNFM
+438 ATLSTNFQNFM
-449 GDLRAGSL
+449 GDMRAGAL
-457 LQLQGLANG
+457 TQLQELANG
-466 GIDII
+466 GIGII

-489 DQMTFGTTAQLEN
+489 DQLTFGTIAGLEN
-502 EAAKQQRNAELAAKS
+502 EAAKQQRSADLAAKT
-517 NQVQNDIDRRNA
+517 QAVNDRISSRDTA
-529 QLEKNQKWAANNKA
+529 LATQKA
-543 TRAADLTAQ
+543 TLESAHAARRAENASRVT
-552 KSQMEADHATR
+552 
-563 QADIAAKKAAAAEE
+563 AAAE
-577 KASDSLF
+577 KAASDSLLSAA
-584 DMTGGAGG
+584 GGAGANQ
-592 SKLDSIGKVG
+592 LDSIGKVG

-607 SSDVNIAEEDLQL
+607 NSDVNIADEDLQL

>member
-36 DQKDLDVNLRRQF
+36 DQKDLDVSLQQQF
-49 SAALQAEKANNAE
+49 GTALQAEKANNAE

-231 YLGKPIGEIRQMAA
+231 YLDVPIGRIRDMAA
-245 DGQITAD
+245 NGEITAEI
-252 VVKNAMLES
+252 VKNAMLSS
-261 ANEINKKFESMPY
+261 ADEINRKFESMPY
-274 TYAQVWTMV
+274 TYSQVWTMA
-283 QNIVIDAFQPL
+283 QNILMDSFQPV
-294 LQVIGKGAQFIV
+294 LQMIGAGAQLIV
-306 DNWSAIEPVFVG
+306 DNWGTIEPVFWG
-318 AATAVLVFAAA
+318 LAAAGLAYAVA
-329 LGIQKT
+329 LGIQT
-335 VTWLSVA
+335 TATWIATGAARTFFATLLTNPLLWIALVIGVVVA
-342 ANRALVRSMLENPWM
+342 A
-357 WLAIGIGIIIGLIYD
+357 IYQ
-372 WVQSV
+372 WVQAV
-377 GGLQNAWAIVSDF
+377 GGLENAWAIAMDYIRYGTD
-390 VLYRVDMVS
+390 LTAYGIS
-399 YGFSWM
+399 YGVTW
-405 VSKVLNLFDSFMVGA
+405 VL
-420 NKASTRVVNSL
+420 NSL
-431 DNMSLGA
+431 DRMELGA
-438 SRLSTNFQNFM
+438 ATLSTNFQNFM
-449 GDLRAGSL
+449 GDMRAGAL
-457 LQLQGLANG
+457 TQLQELANG
-466 GIDII
+466 GIGII

-489 DQMTFGTTAQLEN
+489 DQLTFGTVAGLEN
-502 EAAKQQRNAELAAKS
+502 EAVKQQRSADLAAKT
-517 NQVQNDIDRRNA
+517 QAVNDRISSRDTA
-529 QLEKNQKWAANNKA
+529 LATQKA
-543 TRAADLTAQ
+543 TLESAHAARRAENA
-552 KSQMEADHATR
+552 SR
-563 QADIAAKKAAAAEE
+563 VAAAAE
-577 KASDSLF
+577 KAASNSLLSAA
-584 DMTGGAGG
+584 GGAGA
-592 SKLDSIGKVG
+592 SQLDSIGKVG

-607 SSDVNIAEEDLQL
+607 NSDVNIADEDLQL

-638 TVAMNAQVSER
+638 TVAMNTQVSER

>member
-21 AIQSSNRLLKVMEQI
+21 AIQGSNRLLKVMEQI
-36 DQKDLDVNLRRQF
+36 DQKDLDVSLQQQF
-49 SAALQAEKANNAE
+49 GTALQAEKGNNAE

-70 NNAGNAADP
+70 SDAGKSADP

-231 YLGKPIGEIRQMAA
+231 YLDVPIGRIRDMAA
-245 DGQITAD
+245 NGEITAEI
-252 VVKNAMLES
+252 VKNAMLSS
-261 ANEINKKFESMPY
+261 ADEINRKFESMPY
-274 TYAQVWTMV
+274 TYSQVWTMA
-283 QNIVIDAFQPL
+283 QNILMDSFQPV
-294 LQVIGKGAQFIV
+294 LQMIGAGAQLIV
-306 DNWSAIEPVFVG
+306 DNWGTIEPVFWG
-318 AATAVLVFAAA
+318 LAAAGLAYAVA
-329 LGIQKT
+329 LGIQT
-335 VTWLSVA
+335 TATWIATGAARTFFATLLTNPLLWIALVIGVVVA
-342 ANRALVRSMLENPWM
+342 A
-357 WLAIGIGIIIGLIYD
+357 IYQ
-372 WVQSV
+372 WVQAV
-377 GGLQNAWAIVSDF
+377 GGLENAWAIAMDYIQYGTD
-390 VLYRVDMVS
+390 LTAYGIS
-399 YGFSWM
+399 YGVTW
-405 VSKVLNLFDSFMVGA
+405 VL
-420 NKASTRVVNSL
+420 NSL
-431 DNMSLGA
+431 DRMELGA
-438 SRLSTNFQNFM
+438 ATLSTNFQNFM
-449 GDLRAGSL
+449 GDMRAGAL
-457 LQLQGLANG
+457 TQLQELANG
-466 GIDII
+466 GIGII

-489 DQMTFGTTAQLEN
+489 DQLTFGTIAGLEN
-502 EAAKQQRNAELAAKS
+502 EAAKQQRRADLAAKT
-517 NQVQNDIDRRNA
+517 QAVNDRISSRDTA
-529 QLEKNQKWAANNKA
+529 LATQKA
-543 TRAADLTAQ
+543 TLESAHAARRAENA
-552 KSQMEADHATR
+552 SR
-563 QADIAAKKAAAAEE
+563 VAAAAE
-577 KASDSLF
+577 KAASDSLLSAA
-584 DMTGGAGG
+584 GGAGA
-592 SKLDSIGKVG
+592 SQLDSIGKVG

-607 SSDVNIAEEDLQL
+607 NSDVNIADEDLQL

>member
-21 AIQSSNRLLKVMEQI
+21 AIQGSNRLLKVMEQI

-79 LADAMSRVKGALLGA
+79 LADAMFRVKGALLGA

-231 YLGKPIGEIRQMAA
+231 YLDVPIGRIRDMAA
-245 DGQITAD
+245 NGEITAEI
-252 VVKNAMLES
+252 VKNAMLSS
-261 ANEINKKFESMPY
+261 ADEINRKFESMPY
-274 TYAQVWTMV
+274 TYSQVWTMA
-283 QNIVIDAFQPL
+283 QNILMDSFQPV
-294 LQVIGKGAQFIV
+294 LQMIGAGAQLTV
-306 DNWSAIEPVFVG
+306 DNWGTIEPVFWG
-318 AATAVLVFAAA
+318 LAAAGLAYAVA
-329 LGIQKT
+329 LGIQT
-335 VTWLSVA
+335 TATWIATGAARTFFATLLTNPLLWIALVIGVVVA
-342 ANRALVRSMLENPWM
+342 A
-357 WLAIGIGIIIGLIYD
+357 IYQ
-372 WVQSV
+372 WVQAV
-377 GGLQNAWAIVSDF
+377 GGLENAWAIAMDYIQYGTD
-390 VLYRVDMVS
+390 LTAYGIS
-399 YGFSWM
+399 YGVTW
-405 VSKVLNLFDSFMVGA
+405 VL
-420 NKASTRVVNSL
+420 NSL
-431 DNMSLGA
+431 DRMELGA
-438 SRLSTNFQNFM
+438 ATLSTNFQNFM
-449 GDLRAGSL
+449 GDMRAGAL
-457 LQLQGLANG
+457 TQLQELANG
-466 GIDII
+466 GIGII

-489 DQMTFGTTAQLEN
+489 DQLTFGTIAGLEN
-502 EAAKQQRNAELAAKS
+502 AAARQQRSADLAAKT
-517 NQVQNDIDRRNA
+517 QAVNDRISSRDTA
-529 QLEKNQKWAANNKA
+529 LATQKA
-543 TRAADLTAQ
+543 TLESAHAARRAENA
-552 KSQMEADHATR
+552 SR
-563 QADIAAKKAAAAEE
+563 VAAAAE
-577 KASDSLF
+577 KAASDSLLSA
-584 DMTGGAGG
+584 AGG
-592 SKLDSIGKVG
+592 TGANQLDSIGKVG

-607 SSDVNIAEEDLQL
+607 NSDVNIADEDLQL

>member
-36 DQKDLDVNLRRQF
+36 DQKDLDVSLRQQF
-49 SAALQAEKANNAE
+49 GTALQAEKANNAE

-231 YLGKPIGEIRQMAA
+231 YLDVPIGRIRDMAA
-245 DGQITAD
+245 NGEITAEI
-252 VVKNAMLES
+252 VKNAMLSS
-261 ANEINKKFESMPY
+261 ADEINRKFESMPY
-274 TYAQVWTMV
+274 TYSQVWTMA
-283 QNIVIDAFQPL
+283 QNILMDSFQPV
-294 LQVIGKGAQFIV
+294 LQMIGAGAQLIV
-306 DNWSAIEPVFVG
+306 DNWGTIEPVFWG
-318 AATAVLVFAAA
+318 LAAAGLAYAVA
-329 LGIQKT
+329 LGIQT
-335 VTWLSVA
+335 TATWIATGAARTFFATLLTNPLLWIALVIGVVVA
-342 ANRALVRSMLENPWM
+342 A
-357 WLAIGIGIIIGLIYD
+357 IYQ
-372 WVQSV
+372 WVQAV
-377 GGLQNAWAIVSDF
+377 GGLENAWAIAMDYIRYGTD
-390 VLYRVDMVS
+390 LTAYGIS
-399 YGFSWM
+399 YGVTW
-405 VSKVLNLFDSFMVGA
+405 VL
-420 NKASTRVVNSL
+420 NSL
-431 DNMSLGA
+431 DRMELGA
-438 SRLSTNFQNFM
+438 ATLSTNFQNFM
-449 GDLRAGSL
+449 GDMRAGAL
-457 LQLQGLANG
+457 TQLQELANG
-466 GIDII
+466 GIGII

-489 DQMTFGTTAQLEN
+489 DQLTFGTIAGLEN
-502 EAAKQQRNAELAAKS
+502 EAAKQQRSADLAAKT
-517 NQVQNDIDRRNA
+517 QAVNDRISSRDTA
-529 QLEKNQKWAANNKA
+529 LATQKA
-543 TRAADLTAQ
+543 TLESAHAARRAENA
-552 KSQMEADHATR
+552 SR
-563 QADIAAKKAAAAEE
+563 VAAAAE
-577 KASDSLF
+577 KAASDSLLSAA
-584 DMTGGAGG
+584 GGAGA
-592 SKLDSIGKVG
+592 SQLDSIGKVG

-607 SSDVNIAEEDLQL
+607 NSDVNIADEDLQL

>member
-21 AIQSSNRLLKVMEQI
+21 AIQGSNRLLKVMEQI

-231 YLGKPIGEIRQMAA
+231 YLDVPIGRIRDMAA
-245 DGQITAD
+245 NGEITAEI
-252 VVKNAMLES
+252 VKNAMLSS
-261 ANEINKKFESMPY
+261 ADEINRKFESMPY
-274 TYAQVWTMV
+274 TYSQVWTMA
-283 QNIVIDAFQPL
+283 QNILMDSFQPV
-294 LQVIGKGAQFIV
+294 LQIIGAGAQLIV
-306 DNWSAIEPVFVG
+306 DNWGTIEPVFWG
-318 AATAVLVFAAA
+318 LAAAGLAYAVA
-329 LGIQKT
+329 LGIQT
-335 VTWLSVA
+335 TATWIATGAARTFFATLLTNPLLWIALVIGVVVA
-342 ANRALVRSMLENPWM
+342 A
-357 WLAIGIGIIIGLIYD
+357 IYQ
-372 WVQSV
+372 WVQAV
-377 GGLQNAWAIVSDF
+377 GGLENAWAIAMDYIRYGTD
-390 VLYRVDMVS
+390 LTAYGIS
-399 YGFSWM
+399 YGITW
-405 VSKVLNLFDSFMVGA
+405 VL
-420 NKASTRVVNSL
+420 NSL
-431 DNMSLGA
+431 DRMELGA
-438 SRLSTNFQNFM
+438 ATLSTNFQNFM
-449 GDLRAGSL
+449 GDMRAGAL
-457 LQLQGLANG
+457 TQLQELANG
-466 GIDII
+466 GIGII

-489 DQMTFGTTAQLEN
+489 DQLTFGTIAGLEN
-502 EAAKQQRNAELAAKS
+502 EAAKQQRSADLAAKT
-517 NQVQNDIDRRNA
+517 QAVNDRISSRDTA
-529 QLEKNQKWAANNKA
+529 LATQKA
-543 TRAADLTAQ
+543 TLESAHAARRAENA
-552 KSQMEADHATR
+552 SR
-563 QADIAAKKAAAAEE
+563 VAAAAE
-577 KASDSLF
+577 KAASDSLLSAA
-584 DMTGGAGG
+584 GGAGA
-592 SKLDSIGKVG
+592 SQLDSIGKVG

-607 SSDVNIAEEDLQL
+607 NSDVNIADEDLQL

>member
-21 AIQSSNRLLKVMEQI
+21 AIQGSNRLLKVMEQI

-79 LADAMSRVKGALLGA
+79 LADAMSRVKSALLGA

-231 YLGKPIGEIRQMAA
+231 YLDVPIGRIRDMAA
-245 DGQITAD
+245 NGEITAEI
-252 VVKNAMLES
+252 VKNAMLSS
-261 ANEINKKFESMPY
+261 ADEINRKFESMPY
-274 TYAQVWTMV
+274 TYSQVWTMA
-283 QNIVIDAFQPL
+283 QNILMDSFQPV
-294 LQVIGKGAQFIV
+294 LQMIGAGAQLIV
-306 DNWSAIEPVFVG
+306 DNWGTIEPVFWG
-318 AATAVLVFAAA
+318 LAAAVLTYAVA
-329 LGIQKT
+329 LGIQT
-335 VTWLSVA
+335 TATWIATGAARTFFATLLTNPLLWIALVIGVVVA
-342 ANRALVRSMLENPWM
+342 AIYQWM
-357 WLAIGIGIIIGLIYD
+357 QA
-372 WVQSV
+372 V
-377 GGLQNAWAIVSDF
+377 GGLENAWAIAMDYIQYGTD
-390 VLYRVDMVS
+390 LTAYGIS
-399 YGFSWM
+399 YGVTW
-405 VSKVLNLFDSFMVGA
+405 VL
-420 NKASTRVVNSL
+420 NSL
-431 DNMSLGA
+431 DRMELGA
-438 SRLSTNFQNFM
+438 ATLSTNFQNFM
-449 GDLRAGSL
+449 GDMRAGAL
-457 LQLQGLANG
+457 TQLQELANG
-466 GIDII
+466 GIGII

-489 DQMTFGTTAQLEN
+489 DQLTFGTIAGLEN
-502 EAAKQQRNAELAAKS
+502 EAAKQQRSADLAART
-517 NQVQNDIDRRNA
+517 QAVNDRISSRDTA
-529 QLEKNQKWAANNKA
+529 LATQKA
-543 TRAADLTAQ
+543 TLESAHAARRAENA
-552 KSQMEADHATR
+552 SR
-563 QADIAAKKAAAAEE
+563 VAAAAE
-577 KASDSLF
+577 KAASDSLLSAA
-584 DMTGGAGG
+584 GGAGA
-592 SKLDSIGKVG
+592 SQLDSIGKVG

-607 SSDVNIAEEDLQL
+607 NSDVNIADEDLQL

-649 VDIDELTGRVADVLI
+649 VDIDELTGRVADALI

>member
-36 DQKDLDVNLRRQF
+36 DQKDLDVSLQQQF
-49 SAALQAEKANNAE
+49 GTALQAEKANNAE

-207 GVLRGEELNSIFEQA
+207 GVLRGEELNSNFEQA

-231 YLGKPIGEIRQMAA
+231 YLDVPIGRIRDMAA
-245 DGQITAD
+245 NGEITAEI
-252 VVKNAMLES
+252 VKNAMLSS
-261 ANEINKKFESMPY
+261 ADEINRKFESMPY
-274 TYAQVWTMV
+274 TYSQVWTMA
-283 QNIVIDAFQPL
+283 QNILMDSFQPV
-294 LQVIGKGAQFIV
+294 LQMIGAGAQLIV
-306 DNWSAIEPVFVG
+306 DNWGTIEPVFWG
-318 AATAVLVFAAA
+318 LAAAGLAYAVA
-329 LGIQKT
+329 LGIQT
-335 VTWLSVA
+335 TATWIATGAARTFFTTLLTNPLLWIALVIGVVVA
-342 ANRALVRSMLENPWM
+342 A
-357 WLAIGIGIIIGLIYD
+357 IYQ
-372 WVQSV
+372 WVQAV
-377 GGLQNAWAIVSDF
+377 GGLENAWAIAMDYIQYGTD
-390 VLYRVDMVS
+390 LTAYGIS
-399 YGFSWM
+399 YGVTW
-405 VSKVLNLFDSFMVGA
+405 VL
-420 NKASTRVVNSL
+420 NSL
-431 DNMSLGA
+431 DRMELGA
-438 SRLSTNFQNFM
+438 ATLSTNFQNFM
-449 GDLRAGSL
+449 GDMRAGAL
-457 LQLQGLANG
+457 TQLQELANG
-466 GIDII
+466 GIGII

-489 DQMTFGTTAQLEN
+489 DQLTFGTIAGLEN
-502 EAAKQQRNAELAAKS
+502 EAAKQQRSADLAAKT
-517 NQVQNDIDRRNA
+517 QAVNDRISSRDTA
-529 QLEKNQKWAANNKA
+529 LATQKA
-543 TRAADLTAQ
+543 TLESAHAARRAENA
-552 KSQMEADHATR
+552 SR
-563 QADIAAKKAAAAEE
+563 VAAAAE
-577 KASDSLF
+577 KAASDSLLSAA
-584 DMTGGAGG
+584 GGAGANQ
-592 SKLDSIGKVG
+592 LDSIGKVG

-607 SSDVNIAEEDLQL
+607 NSDVNIADEDLQL

-649 VDIDELTGRVADVLI
+649 VDIDELTGRVADALI

>member
-21 AIQSSNRLLKVMEQI
+21 AIQGSNRLLKVMEQI

-231 YLGKPIGEIRQMAA
+231 YLDVPIGRIRDMAA
-245 DGQITAD
+245 NGEITAEI
-252 VVKNAMLES
+252 VKNAMLSS
-261 ANEINKKFESMPY
+261 ADEINRKFESMPY
-274 TYAQVWTMV
+274 TYSQVWTMA
-283 QNIVIDAFQPL
+283 QNILMDSFQPV
-294 LQVIGKGAQFIV
+294 LQMIGAGAQLIV
-306 DNWSAIEPVFVG
+306 DNWGTIEPVFWG
-318 AATAVLVFAAA
+318 LAAAGLAYAVA
-329 LGIQKT
+329 LGIQT
-335 VTWLSVA
+335 TATWIATGAARTFFATLLTNPLLWIALVIGVVVA
-342 ANRALVRSMLENPWM
+342 A
-357 WLAIGIGIIIGLIYD
+357 IYQ
-372 WVQSV
+372 WVQAV
-377 GGLQNAWAIVSDF
+377 GGLENAWAIAMDYIQYGTD
-390 VLYRVDMVS
+390 LTAYGIS
-399 YGFSWM
+399 YGVTW
-405 VSKVLNLFDSFMVGA
+405 VL
-420 NKASTRVVNSL
+420 NSL
-431 DNMSLGA
+431 DRMELGA
-438 SRLSTNFQNFM
+438 ATLSTNFQNFM
-449 GDLRAGSL
+449 GDMRAGAL
-457 LQLQGLANG
+457 TQLQELANG
-466 GIDII
+466 GIGII

-489 DQMTFGTTAQLEN
+489 DQLTFGTIAGLEN
-502 EAAKQQRNAELAAKS
+502 EAAKQQRSADLAAKT
-517 NQVQNDIDRRNA
+517 QAVNDRISSRDTALATQKTTLESAHAARRAENA
-529 QLEKNQKWAANNKA
+529 SRV
-543 TRAADLTAQ
+543 T
-552 KSQMEADHATR
+552 
-563 QADIAAKKAAAAEE
+563 AAAE
-577 KASDSLF
+577 KAASDSLLSAA
-584 DMTGGAGG
+584 GGAGANQ
-592 SKLDSIGKVG
+592 LDSIGKVG

-607 SSDVNIAEEDLQL
+607 NSDVNIADEDLQL

>member
-36 DQKDLDVNLRRQF
+36 DQKDLDVSLQQQF
-49 SAALQAEKANNAE
+49 GTALQAEKANNAE

-231 YLGKPIGEIRQMAA
+231 YLDVPIGRIRDMAA
-245 DGQITAD
+245 NGEITAEI
-252 VVKNAMLES
+252 VKNAMLSS
-261 ANEINKKFESMPY
+261 ADEINRKFESMPY
-274 TYAQVWTMV
+274 TYSQVWTMA
-283 QNIVIDAFQPL
+283 QNILMDSFQPV
-294 LQVIGKGAQFIV
+294 LQMIGAGAQLIV
-306 DNWSAIEPVFVG
+306 DNWGTIEPVFWG
-318 AATAVLVFAAA
+318 LAAAGLAYAVA
-329 LGIQKT
+329 LGIQT
-335 VTWLSVA
+335 TATWIATGAARTFFATLLTNPLLWIALVIGVVVA
-342 ANRALVRSMLENPWM
+342 A
-357 WLAIGIGIIIGLIYD
+357 IYQ
-372 WVQSV
+372 WVQAV
-377 GGLQNAWAIVSDF
+377 GGLENAWAIAMDYIRYGTD
-390 VLYRVDMVS
+390 LTAYGIS
-399 YGFSWM
+399 YGVTW
-405 VSKVLNLFDSFMVGA
+405 VL
-420 NKASTRVVNSL
+420 NSL
-431 DNMSLGA
+431 DRMELGA
-438 SRLSTNFQNFM
+438 ATLSTNFQNFM
-449 GDLRAGSL
+449 GDMRAGAL
-457 LQLQGLANG
+457 TQLQELANG
-466 GIDII
+466 GIGII

-489 DQMTFGTTAQLEN
+489 DQLTFGTIAGLEN
-502 EAAKQQRNAELAAKS
+502 EAAKQQRSADLAAKT
-517 NQVQNDIDRRNA
+517 QAVNDRISSRDTA
-529 QLEKNQKWAANNKA
+529 LATQKA
-543 TRAADLTAQ
+543 TLESAHAARRAENA
-552 KSQMEADHATR
+552 SR
-563 QADIAAKKAAAAEE
+563 VAAAAE
-577 KASDSLF
+577 KAASDSLLSAA
-584 DMTGGAGG
+584 GGAGA
-592 SKLDSIGKVG
+592 SQLDSIGKVG

-607 SSDVNIAEEDLQL
+607 NSDVNIADEDLQL

-649 VDIDELTGRVADVLI
+649 VDIDELTGRVADALI

>member
-36 DQKDLDVNLRRQF
+36 DQKDMDVNLQQQF
-49 SAALQAEKANNAE
+49 GTALQAEKANNAE

-231 YLGKPIGEIRQMAA
+231 YLDVPIGRIRDMAA
-245 DGQITAD
+245 NGEITAEI
-252 VVKNAMLES
+252 VKNAMLSS
-261 ANEINKKFESMPY
+261 ADEINRKFESMPY
-274 TYAQVWTMV
+274 TYSQVWTMA
-283 QNIVIDAFQPL
+283 QNILMDSFQPV
-294 LQVIGKGAQFIV
+294 LQMIGAGAQLIV
-306 DNWSAIEPVFVG
+306 DNWGTIEPVFWG
-318 AATAVLVFAAA
+318 LAAAGLAYAVA
-329 LGIQKT
+329 LGIQT
-335 VTWLSVA
+335 TATWIATGAARTFFATLLTNPLLWIALVIGVVVA
-342 ANRALVRSMLENPWM
+342 A
-357 WLAIGIGIIIGLIYD
+357 IYQ
-372 WVQSV
+372 WVQAV
-377 GGLQNAWAIVSDF
+377 GGLENAWAIAMDYIQYGTD
-390 VLYRVDMVS
+390 LTAYGIS
-399 YGFSWM
+399 YGVTW
-405 VSKVLNLFDSFMVGA
+405 VL
-420 NKASTRVVNSL
+420 NSL
-431 DNMSLGA
+431 DRMELGA
-438 SRLSTNFQNFM
+438 ATLSTNFQNFM
-449 GDLRAGSL
+449 GDMRAGAL
-457 LQLQGLANG
+457 TQLQELANG
-466 GIDII
+466 GIGII

-489 DQMTFGTTAQLEN
+489 DQLTFGTIAGLEN
-502 EAAKQQRNAELAAKS
+502 EAAKQQRSADLAAKT
-517 NQVQNDIDRRNA
+517 QAVNDRISSRDTA
-529 QLEKNQKWAANNKA
+529 LATQKA
-543 TRAADLTAQ
+543 TLESAHAARRAENA
-552 KSQMEADHATR
+552 SR
-563 QADIAAKKAAAAEE
+563 VAAAAE
-577 KASDSLF
+577 KAASDSLLSAA
-584 DMTGGAGG
+584 GGAGA
-592 SKLDSIGKVG
+592 SQIDSIGKVG

-607 SSDVNIAEEDLQL
+607 NSDVNIADEDLQL

>member
-21 AIQSSNRLLKVMEQI
+21 AIQGSNRLLKVMEQI

-231 YLGKPIGEIRQMAA
+231 YLDVPIGRIRDMAA
-245 DGQITAD
+245 NGEITAEI
-252 VVKNAMLES
+252 VKNAMLSS
-261 ANEINKKFESMPY
+261 ADEINRKFESMPY
-274 TYAQVWTMV
+274 TYSQVWTMA
-283 QNIVIDAFQPL
+283 QNILMDSFQPV
-294 LQVIGKGAQFIV
+294 LQMIGAGAQLIV
-306 DNWSAIEPVFVG
+306 DNWGTIEPVFWG
-318 AATAVLVFAAA
+318 LAAAGLAYAVA
-329 LGIQKT
+329 LGIQT
-335 VTWLSVA
+335 TATWIATGAARTFFATLLTNPLLWIALVIGVVVA
-342 ANRALVRSMLENPWM
+342 A
-357 WLAIGIGIIIGLIYD
+357 IYQ
-372 WVQSV
+372 WVQAV
-377 GGLQNAWAIVSDF
+377 GGLENAWAIAMDYIRYGTD
-390 VLYRVDMVS
+390 LTAYGIS
-399 YGFSWM
+399 YGVTW
-405 VSKVLNLFDSFMVGA
+405 VL
-420 NKASTRVVNSL
+420 NSL
-431 DNMSLGA
+431 DRMELGA
-438 SRLSTNFQNFM
+438 ATLSTNFQNFM
-449 GDLRAGSL
+449 GDMRAGAL
-457 LQLQGLANG
+457 TQLQELANG
-466 GIDII
+466 GIGII

-489 DQMTFGTTAQLEN
+489 DQLTFGTIAGLEN
-502 EAAKQQRNAELAAKS
+502 EAAKQQRSADLAAKT
-517 NQVQNDIDRRNA
+517 QAVNDRISSRDTA
-529 QLEKNQKWAANNKA
+529 LATQKA
-543 TRAADLTAQ
+543 TLESAHAARRAENA
-552 KSQMEADHATR
+552 SR
-563 QADIAAKKAAAAEE
+563 VAAAAE
-577 KASDSLF
+577 KAASDSLLSAA
-584 DMTGGAGG
+584 GGAGA
-592 SKLDSIGKVG
+592 SQLDSIGKVG

-607 SSDVNIAEEDLQL
+607 NSDVNIADEDLQL

>member
-36 DQKDLDVNLRRQF
+36 DQKDLDVRLQQQF
-49 SAALQAEKANNAE
+49 GTALQAEKANNAE

-231 YLGKPIGEIRQMAA
+231 YLDVPIGRIRDMAA
-245 DGQITAD
+245 NGEITAEI
-252 VVKNAMLES
+252 VKNAMLSS
-261 ANEINKKFESMPY
+261 ADEINRKFESMPY
-274 TYAQVWTMV
+274 TYSQVWTMA
-283 QNIVIDAFQPL
+283 QNILMDSFQPV
-294 LQVIGKGAQFIV
+294 LQMIGAGAQLIV
-306 DNWSAIEPVFVG
+306 DNWGTIEPVFWG
-318 AATAVLVFAAA
+318 LAAAGLAYAVA
-329 LGIQKT
+329 LGIQT
-335 VTWLSVA
+335 TATWIATGAARTFFATLLTNPLLWIALVIGVVVA
-342 ANRALVRSMLENPWM
+342 A
-357 WLAIGIGIIIGLIYD
+357 IYQ
-372 WVQSV
+372 WVQAV
-377 GGLQNAWAIVSDF
+377 GGLENAWAIAMDYIQYGTD
-390 VLYRVDMVS
+390 LTAYGIS
-399 YGFSWM
+399 YGVTW
-405 VSKVLNLFDSFMVGA
+405 VL
-420 NKASTRVVNSL
+420 NSL
-431 DNMSLGA
+431 DRMELGA
-438 SRLSTNFQNFM
+438 ATLSTNFQNFM
-449 GDLRAGSL
+449 GDMRAGAL
-457 LQLQGLANG
+457 TQLQELANG
-466 GIDII
+466 GIGII

-489 DQMTFGTTAQLEN
+489 DQLTFGTIAGLEN
-502 EAAKQQRNAELAAKS
+502 EAAKQQRSADLAAKT
-517 NQVQNDIDRRNA
+517 QAVNDRISSRDTA
-529 QLEKNQKWAANNKA
+529 LATQKA
-543 TRAADLTAQ
+543 TLESAHAARRAENA
-552 KSQMEADHATR
+552 SR
-563 QADIAAKKAAAAEE
+563 VAAAAE
-577 KASDSLF
+577 KAASDSLLSAA
-584 DMTGGAGG
+584 GGAGA
-592 SKLDSIGKVG
+592 SQLDSIGKVG

-607 SSDVNIAEEDLQL
+607 NSDVNIADEDLQL

>member
-21 AIQSSNRLLKVMEQI
+21 AIQGSNRLLKVMEQI

-99 AQRVLQLADSMTTT
+99 VQRVLQLADSMTTT

-231 YLGKPIGEIRQMAA
+231 YLDVPIGRIRDMAA
-245 DGQITAD
+245 NGEITAEI
-252 VVKNAMLES
+252 VKNAMLSS
-261 ANEINKKFESMPY
+261 ADEINRKFESMPY
-274 TYAQVWTMV
+274 TYSQVWTMA
-283 QNIVIDAFQPL
+283 QNILMDSFQPV
-294 LQVIGKGAQFIV
+294 LQMIGAGAQLIV
-306 DNWSAIEPVFVG
+306 DNWGTIEPVFWG
-318 AATAVLVFAAA
+318 LAAAGLAYAVA
-329 LGIQKT
+329 LGIQT
-335 VTWLSVA
+335 TATWIATGAARTFFATLLTNPLLWIALVIGVVVA
-342 ANRALVRSMLENPWM
+342 A
-357 WLAIGIGIIIGLIYD
+357 IYQ
-372 WVQSV
+372 WVQAV
-377 GGLQNAWAIVSDF
+377 GGLENAWDIAMDYIQYGTD
-390 VLYRVDMVS
+390 LTAYGIS
-399 YGFSWM
+399 YGVTW
-405 VSKVLNLFDSFMVGA
+405 VL
-420 NKASTRVVNSL
+420 NSL
-431 DNMSLGA
+431 DRMELGA
-438 SRLSTNFQNFM
+438 ATLSTNFQNFM
-449 GDLRAGSL
+449 GDMRAGAL
-457 LQLQGLANG
+457 TQLQELANG
-466 GIDII
+466 GIGII

-489 DQMTFGTTAQLEN
+489 DQLTFGTIAGLEN
-502 EAAKQQRNAELAAKS
+502 EAAKQQRSADLAAKT
-517 NQVQNDIDRRNA
+517 QAVNDRISSRDTA
-529 QLEKNQKWAANNKA
+529 LATQKA
-543 TRAADLTAQ
+543 TLESAHAARRAENA
-552 KSQMEADHATR
+552 SR
-563 QADIAAKKAAAAEE
+563 VAAAAE
-577 KASDSLF
+577 KAASDSLLSAA
-584 DMTGGAGG
+584 GGAGA
-592 SKLDSIGKVG
+592 SQLDSIGKVG

-607 SSDVNIAEEDLQL
+607 NSDVNIADEDLQL

>member
-21 AIQSSNRLLKVMEQI
+21 AIQGSNRLLKVMEQI

-231 YLGKPIGEIRQMAA
+231 YLDVPIGRIRDMAA
-245 DGQITAD
+245 NGEITAEI
-252 VVKNAMLES
+252 VKNAMLSS
-261 ANEINKKFESMPY
+261 ADEINRKFESMPY
-274 TYAQVWTMV
+274 TYSQVWTMA
-283 QNIVIDAFQPL
+283 QNILMDSFQPV
-294 LQVIGKGAQFIV
+294 LQMIGAGAQLIV
-306 DNWSAIEPVFVG
+306 DNWGTIEPVFWG
-318 AATAVLVFAAA
+318 LAAAGLAYAVA
-329 LGIQKT
+329 LGIQT
-335 VTWLSVA
+335 TATWIATGAARTFFATLLTNPLLWIALVIGVVVA
-342 ANRALVRSMLENPWM
+342 A
-357 WLAIGIGIIIGLIYD
+357 IYQ
-372 WVQSV
+372 WVQAV
-377 GGLQNAWAIVSDF
+377 GGLENAWAIAMDYIQYGTD
-390 VLYRVDMVS
+390 LTAYGIS
-399 YGFSWM
+399 YGVTW
-405 VSKVLNLFDSFMVGA
+405 VL
-420 NKASTRVVNSL
+420 NSL
-431 DNMSLGA
+431 DRMELGA
-438 SRLSTNFQNFM
+438 ATLSTNFQNFM
-449 GDLRAGSL
+449 GDMRAGAFT
-457 LQLQGLANG
+457 QLQELANG
-466 GIDII
+466 GIGII

-489 DQMTFGTTAQLEN
+489 DQLTFGTIAGLEN
-502 EAAKQQRNAELAAKS
+502 EAAKQQRSADLAAKT
-517 NQVQNDIDRRNA
+517 QAVNDRISSRDTA
-529 QLEKNQKWAANNKA
+529 LATQKA
-543 TRAADLTAQ
+543 TLESAHAARRAENA
-552 KSQMEADHATR
+552 SR
-563 QADIAAKKAAAAEE
+563 VAAAAE
-577 KASDSLF
+577 KAASDSLLSAA
-584 DMTGGAGG
+584 GGAGA
-592 SKLDSIGKVG
+592 SQLDSIGKVG

-607 SSDVNIAEEDLQL
+607 NSDVNIADEDLQL